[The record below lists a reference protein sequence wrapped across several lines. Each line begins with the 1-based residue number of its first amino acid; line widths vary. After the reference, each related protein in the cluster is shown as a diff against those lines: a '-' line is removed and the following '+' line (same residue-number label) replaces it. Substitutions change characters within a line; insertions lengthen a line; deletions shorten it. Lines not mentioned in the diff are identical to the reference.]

1 MSHKAI
7 RYTAYKMFRDFGGLL
22 AVTIRF
28 TNLTIA
34 STQGYSFTNSIIKKL
49 YSTQENLDD
58 ELSPD
63 DKADKKD
70 EGKNAVMDEEDDGQ
84 VLGLSDSVRLL

>member
-1 MSHKAI
+1 MTHKAI

-28 TNLTIA
+28 TALTIG

-49 YSTQENLDD
+49 YSAQDD
-58 ELSPD
+58 DPSPD
-63 DKADKKD
+63 NQANQKD
-70 EGKNAVMDEEDDGQ
+70 EDKNAVAEEEENDGQ

>member
-28 TNLTIA
+28 TNLIIG
-34 STQGYSFTNSIIKKL
+34 STQGYSLTNSIIKKL
-49 YSTQENLDD
+49 YSAQDD
-58 ELSPD
+58 DPNPD
-63 DKADKKD
+63 DQADPKD
-70 EGKNAVMDEEDDGQ
+70 EGKNAVVEEEDDGQ
-84 VLGLSDSVRLL
+84 VIGLSDSVRLL

>member
-1 MSHKAI
+1 
-7 RYTAYKMFRDFGGLL
+7 MFRDFGGLL

-28 TNLTIA
+28 TNLTIG

-49 YSTQENLDD
+49 YSTQDD
-58 ELSPD
+58 DPSED
-63 DKADKKD
+63 NQADQKD
-70 EGKNAVMDEEDDGQ
+70 ESKNAVVGEEEDGQ